1 MNHRPKTAATTSAY
15 DESRIK
21 DKIKFLDNI
30 EDSINTDIDAI
41 LKTDLT
47 QKKKPSQKLTKAM
60 VLEGAM
66 CDELGEVNTL
76 MLRDKGL
83 DVFDD
88 VRGADG
94 FKLVDLFNIE
104 CLFASHNRIKD
115 VFGIQQLTT
124 LLELNLSF
132 NLVSDLT

>member
-1 MNHRPKTAATTSAY
+1 
-15 DESRIK
+15 
-21 DKIKFLDNI
+21 
-30 EDSINTDIDAI
+30 
-41 LKTDLT
+41 
-47 QKKKPSQKLTKAM
+47 M